1 MTISLAWEWLHR
13 EHQHRDD
20 SGHGSIQSVQ
30 CQRGQRHGRMWEQQ
44 LTVAL
49 AGVQVEAVRV
59 SQAEAGKQADSDRG
73 AKEALWQKLQ
83 EANQRLAAASQ
94 ARPCTP
100 CPMKTRYL
108 LSWHLHATAW
118 ASGAT

>member
-1 MTISLAWEWLHR
+1 MLMS
-13 EHQHRDD
+13 
-20 SGHGSIQSVQ
+20 
-30 CQRGQRHGRMWEQQ
+30 EQQ
-44 LTVAL
+44 LTLAL
-49 AGVQVEAVRV
+49 AWVQVEAVRL

-94 ARPCTP
+94 ARPCIP
-100 CPMKTRYL
+100 CPMKMRYL

-118 ASGAT
+118 ASGANSARCHISNCTVVLFRGKALREVARQAMSTALLAGCP

>member
-1 MTISLAWEWLHR
+1 
-13 EHQHRDD
+13 
-20 SGHGSIQSVQ
+20 
-30 CQRGQRHGRMWEQQ
+30 MWEQR

-49 AGVQVEAVRV
+49 AGVQVEAVRL

-94 ARPCTP
+94 AGPCTP
-100 CPMKTRYL
+100 RPMKTWCLR
-108 LSWHLHATAW
+108 SWHLHATAW
-118 ASGAT
+118 ASGID

>member
-1 MTISLAWEWLHR
+1 
-13 EHQHRDD
+13 
-20 SGHGSIQSVQ
+20 
-30 CQRGQRHGRMWEQQ
+30 MWEQR

-49 AGVQVEAVRV
+49 AGVQVDAVRL
-59 SQAEAGKQADSDRG
+59 SQAEAGKQADSDLG

-100 CPMKTRYL
+100 RSCNMRCL
-108 LSWHLHATAW
+108 LSWHLHTAPSVNLGQVVQMPHQRLHKIHCEL
-118 ASGAT
+118 AHFEGRILS

>member
-1 MTISLAWEWLHR
+1 
-13 EHQHRDD
+13 
-20 SGHGSIQSVQ
+20 
-30 CQRGQRHGRMWEQQ
+30 MWEQR

-49 AGVQVEAVRV
+49 AGVQVDAVRL
-59 SQAEAGKQADSDRG
+59 SQAEAGKQADSDLG

-94 ARPCTP
+94 AWPCTSCP
-100 CPMKTRYL
+100 CETLYL

-118 ASGAT
+118 ASGADWAGCHISKCTTLFIPR